1 MKNFLLFLTFILS
14 FNYCISQLPVF
25 DGLPPEINTGVVSAG
40 SGITIIDGEPFI
52 TFRLQPAISFDKW
65 TIGLDVNLDYDIK
78 NGKIRK
84 ENYDEVN
91 DFLSMVR
98 FIQYG
103 EKIASEP
110 FYARLGQLNTTIIGN
125 GSIVYFYNNSPT
137 FDNRRLGL
145 NTQINFEY
153 GGIDL
158 LYGNFTNPGLVG
170 GRVHLYPFTIIKNV
184 DIPII
189 KDMQV
194 GVTHISDLDQ
204 NASIKTGIY
213 DSTNKSIQA
222 SQTVPTIGVSG
233 FDLTFP
239 LITSELF
246 SLKTYYDF
254 ATISGFGSGNALGI
268 STSVKVFDLLRA
280 DARVE
285 RRINGKGYVTSYFNA
300 LYEIERINIDPSTNQ
315 IRSKIHAVSQQKADN
330 GIFGDLMLNFSDIVR
345 IYGSYQELD
354 NTPNSGL
361 MRIGVN
367 ILPSSQ
373 QFFVRGGI
381 DKVNVNSF
389 LNEIFETN
397 DRTFIYAEGGIRL
410 GGNLQFSLLY
420 QKTFQAIRAEDN
432 SIIGYAPQERI
443 EPRINL
449 VYPFTF

>member
-1 MKNFLLFLTFILS
+1 MKNFILFLTFILS
-14 FNYCISQLPVF
+14 FNYGISQLPVF

-110 FYARLGQLNTTIIGN
+110 FYARLGQLNTTIVGN

-137 FDNRRLGL
+137 FDNRRLGI

-170 GRVHLYPFTIIKNV
+170 GRVHLYPFSIIKNV

-194 GVTHISDLDQ
+194 GVTHISDLDP
-204 NASIKTGIY
+204 NAFIKTGIY
-213 DSTNKSIQA
+213 DSTTKSIQA
-222 SQTVPTIGVSG
+222 IQSVSSVGVSG

-254 ATISGFGSGNALGI
+254 ATISGFGSGNAVGI

-300 LYEIERINIDPSTNQ
+300 LYEIERININPTTNEV
-315 IRSKIHAVSQQKADN
+315 RSKIHTVSQQEADN

-367 ILPSSQ
+367 ILPLSQ

-410 GGNLQFSLLY
+410 GGNLQLSLLY